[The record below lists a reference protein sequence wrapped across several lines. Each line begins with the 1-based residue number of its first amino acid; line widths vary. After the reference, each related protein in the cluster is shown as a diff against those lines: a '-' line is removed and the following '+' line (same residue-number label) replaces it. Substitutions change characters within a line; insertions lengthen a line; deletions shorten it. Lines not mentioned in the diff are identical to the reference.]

1 MYLDSCLTDASF
13 KHSRLNHIIYNVNKQ
28 YFEKLCSMIFLVS
41 NFSNVRIYLV
51 FFAVHIINL
60 FKFWIK
66 QIGSFQDINVQ
77 LIHV

>member
-1 MYLDSCLTDASF
+1 
-13 KHSRLNHIIYNVNKQ
+13 
-28 YFEKLCSMIFLVS
+28 MIFLVS